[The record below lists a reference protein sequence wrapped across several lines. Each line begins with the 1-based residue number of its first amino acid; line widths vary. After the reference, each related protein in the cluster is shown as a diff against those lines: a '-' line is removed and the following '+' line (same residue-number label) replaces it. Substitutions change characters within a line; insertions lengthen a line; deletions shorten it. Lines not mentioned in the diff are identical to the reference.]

1 MVQLKLHLMVLFGFL
16 FFFMVSNLQVVTQ
29 DYAKAAVKNQSSS
42 LVSEQGFKIYNNPKY
57 GISLKYPNNW
67 NSVENVGNISN
78 HSIVANLYSYGY
90 NNISAYTQ
98 NVNLVIGQL
107 SNNRTSLQNYTTAG
121 IAMLAHQFSN
131 FTLDQINR
139 TTLSANPANQIIYT
153 LNDGQTSVKQMQV
166 WTLKDGKDYILT
178 YSAAPSS
185 QFDISTAKKIF
196 DSFVIVK

>member
-16 FFFMVSNLQVVTQ
+16 FFFMVSNSQVVTQ

>member
-1 MVQLKLHLMVLFGFL
+1 MVQLKLYLMVLFSFL
-16 FFFMVSNLQVVTQ
+16 FFFMVSNSQVVTQ

-166 WTLKDGKDYILT
+166 WTLKDSKDYILT

>member
-1 MVQLKLHLMVLFGFL
+1 MVQLKLYLMVLFSFL
-16 FFFMVSNLQVVTQ
+16 FFFMVSNSQVVMQ

>member
-1 MVQLKLHLMVLFGFL
+1 MVQLKLQLIVLFSFL
-16 FFFMVSNLQVVTQ
+16 FFFIVSNLQVITQ

-42 LVSEQGFKIYNNPKY
+42 AVSEQDLRTYDNPKY
-57 GISLKYPNNW
+57 GIRLKYPHNW

-121 IAMLAHQFSN
+121 IALLAHQFSN

-139 TTLSANPANQIIYT
+139 TTLSANPAIQIIYT

-166 WTLKDGKDYILT
+166 WTLKDGKDFILT
-178 YSAAPSS
+178 YSVAPSS
-185 QFDISTAKKIF
+185 QFDILTAKKIF

>member
-1 MVQLKLHLMVLFGFL
+1 MVQLKLYLMVLFSFL
-16 FFFMVSNLQVVTQ
+16 FFFMVSNSQVVTQ

>member
-1 MVQLKLHLMVLFGFL
+1 LVQLKLHHMVLFSFL
-16 FFFMVSNLQVVTQ
+16 FFFMVSNSQVVTQ

-42 LVSEQGFKIYNNPKY
+42 LVSEQGFKIYNNPQY

-78 HSIVANLYSYGY
+78 HSIVANMYSYGY

>member
-1 MVQLKLHLMVLFGFL
+1 
-16 FFFMVSNLQVVTQ
+16 
-29 DYAKAAVKNQSSS
+29 
-42 LVSEQGFKIYNNPKY
+42 
-57 GISLKYPNNW
+57 
-67 NSVENVGNISN
+67 
-78 HSIVANLYSYGY
+78 
-90 NNISAYTQ
+90 
-98 NVNLVIGQL
+98 
-107 SNNRTSLQNYTTAG
+107 
-121 IAMLAHQFSN
+121 MLAHQFSN

-178 YSAAPSS
+178 YSATPSS

>member
-1 MVQLKLHLMVLFGFL
+1 MVQLKLYLMVLFSFL
-16 FFFMVSNLQVVTQ
+16 FFFMVSNSQVVTQ
-29 DYAKAAVKNQSSS
+29 DYAKAAVKNQLSS

>member
-1 MVQLKLHLMVLFGFL
+1 VQLKLQLMVLFSFL
-16 FFFMVSNLQVVTQ
+16 FFFMVSTLHVVTQ

-42 LVSEQGFKIYNNPKY
+42 PVSEPGSKIYDNPKY
-57 GISLKYPNNW
+57 GISLKYPHNW
-67 NSVENVGNISN
+67 NSIENVGNISN
-78 HSIVANLYSYGY
+78 HSIVANMYSYGY

-121 IAMLAHQFSN
+121 IALLAHQFSN

-139 TTLSANPANQIIYT
+139 TTLSANPAIQIIYT
-153 LNDGQTSVKQMQV
+153 LNEGLTTVKQMQV

-196 DSFVIVK
+196 DSFMIVK

>member
-1 MVQLKLHLMVLFGFL
+1 
-16 FFFMVSNLQVVTQ
+16 
-29 DYAKAAVKNQSSS
+29 
-42 LVSEQGFKIYNNPKY
+42 
-57 GISLKYPNNW
+57 
-67 NSVENVGNISN
+67 
-78 HSIVANLYSYGY
+78 
-90 NNISAYTQ
+90 
-98 NVNLVIGQL
+98 
-107 SNNRTSLQNYTTAG
+107 
-121 IAMLAHQFSN
+121 MLAHQFSN

>member
-1 MVQLKLHLMVLFGFL
+1 
-16 FFFMVSNLQVVTQ
+16 MVSNSQVVTQ

-42 LVSEQGFKIYNNPKY
+42 LVSEQGFKIYNNPQY

-78 HSIVANLYSYGY
+78 HSIVANMYSYGY

-98 NVNLVIGQL
+98 NVNLVIGEL

>member
-1 MVQLKLHLMVLFGFL
+1 MQLKLHLMVLFSFL
-16 FFFMVSNLQVVTQ
+16 FFFMVSNSHVVTQ

-42 LVSEQGFKIYNNPKY
+42 LVSEPGFKIYDNPKY
-57 GISLKYPNNW
+57 GISLKYPHNW
-67 NSVENVGNISN
+67 NSIENVGNISN

-139 TTLSANPANQIIYT
+139 TTLSANPAIQIIYT
-153 LNDGQTSVKQMQV
+153 LNEGLTTVKQMQV

-196 DSFVIVK
+196 DSFMIVK

>member
-1 MVQLKLHLMVLFGFL
+1 MVLFSFL
-16 FFFMVSNLQVVTQ
+16 FFFMVSNSQVVTQ

-42 LVSEQGFKIYNNPKY
+42 PVSEQDFKIYNNPKY
-57 GISLKYPNNW
+57 GISLKYPHNW

-121 IAMLAHQFSN
+121 IALLAHQFSN

>member
-1 MVQLKLHLMVLFGFL
+1 LVQLKLHLMVLFSFL
-16 FFFMVSNLQVVTQ
+16 FFFMVSNSQVVTQ

-42 LVSEQGFKIYNNPKY
+42 LVSEQGFKIYNNPQY

-78 HSIVANLYSYGY
+78 HSIVANMYSYGY

-178 YSAAPSS
+178 YSAAPSR

>member
-1 MVQLKLHLMVLFGFL
+1 LVQLKLHHMGLFSFL
-16 FFFMVSNLQVVTQ
+16 FFFLVSNSQVVTQ
-29 DYAKAAVKNQSSS
+29 DYAKAAVKDQSSS
-42 LVSEQGFKIYNNPKY
+42 LVSEQGFKIYNNPQY

-78 HSIVANLYSYGY
+78 HSIVANMYSYGY

-166 WTLKDGKDYILT
+166 WTLKDGKDYVLT